1 MYNFLIKHG
10 QVVAF
15 GLGLLIILVFFGGI
29 SAGMEEFSMLP
40 EDQQKTSDI
49 FNFGL
54 YAAIV
59 LTVLC
64 AAIAILFGIYHVV
77 DNPKGS
83 LKGLLGVGALLAIFF
98 VARAMAAPD
107 TGSVAETAAEF
118 NVTPAQSAT
127 ISAALVTALVMAGI
141 AALSVV
147 LSEIRNFFK

>member
-15 GLGLLIILVFFGGI
+15 GLGLLLILIFFGGV
-29 SAGMEEFSMLP
+29 SAGMEQFSMLP

-83 LKGLLGVGALLAIFF
+83 LKGLIGIVALLAIFF
-98 VARAMAAPD
+98 IARSMAAPD
-107 TGSVAETAAEF
+107 TGSLAETAQEF
-118 NVTPAQSAT
+118 NVTPEQSAT
-127 ISAALVTALVMAGI
+127 ISGALVTALVMAAI
-141 AALSVV
+141 AAVTV
-147 LSEIRNFFK
+147 IVSEVRNFFK

>member
-1 MYNFLIKHG
+1 MYKFLIKHG

-15 GLGLLIILVFFGGI
+15 GLGLLIILIFFGSV

-59 LTVLC
+59 LSVLC
-64 AAIAILFGIYHVV
+64 AAVAILFGIYHVV

-98 VARAMAAPD
+98 VARSMAAPD
-107 TGSVAETAAEF
+107 TGKVAETAAEF
-118 NVTPAQSAT
+118 NVTPSQSAT
-127 ISAALVTALVMAGI
+127 ISAALVTALVMASI
-141 AALSVV
+141 AALAVV